1 MWRKSDFQGFVE
13 EKVFVCIEIIL
24 RKTKDCGTRRNGRG
38 CCVKSMFLR
47 IKKARIVIVSLVCS
61 WWILPASWK
70 VRQLSASSQHC
81 RLFSLL
87 PTIIFFPTLTTFDSG
102 FLGHGI
108 CPGCYYF
115 NDWVPWYCICIK
127 PTDHIY
133 GEVLEQGCLRHLRVW
148 SINPVFS
155 L

>member
-1 MWRKSDFQGFVE
+1 MRRKVRFSRVCTGKSICVYWNHFKE
-13 EKVFVCIEIIL
+13 NKRLWYKEKWKRLLCQIYVPENHKGWVSY
-24 RKTKDCGTRRNGRG
+24 
-38 CCVKSMFLR
+38 CVPCL
-47 IKKARIVIVSLVCS
+47 S

-115 NDWVPWYCICIK
+115 NNWVPWYCICIK
-127 PTDHIY
+127 PKDHIY
-133 GEVLEQGCLRHLRVW
+133 GEVLELGCLRHLRVW
-148 SINPVFS
+148 STNPVFS